1 MVIDRGFAGTEFPE
15 FTIGVE
21 RGQIRLFAKAIGET
35 DPRCVDV
42 EVARA
47 RGHRDLL
54 APPTFVVGLAATEN
68 TDAMTAIFDAGGD
81 LRRLLHG
88 EQVVNYFRDVHAGDR
103 LRCGSRIGRVY
114 DKRDGELEFV
124 ELETDVAD
132 AATGQR
138 VVSMTSVLVF
148 NNGRG

>member
-15 FTIGVE
+15 FTIGLE
-21 RGQIRLFAKAIGET
+21 RGQIRLFAKAIGES
-35 DPRCVDV
+35 DPRCLDVDA
-42 EVARA
+42 ARA

-68 TDAMTAIFDAGGD
+68 TDAMTAIFNAGGD

-88 EQVVNYFRDVHAGDR
+88 EQVVNYFSDAHAGDQ
-103 LRCGSRIGRVY
+103 LRCGSRIGQVY
-114 DKRDGELEFV
+114 DKRDGALEFV
-124 ELETDVAD
+124 ELETDVTD

-138 VVSMTSVLVF
+138 VISMTSVLVF
-148 NNGRG
+148 NNRQG

>member
-1 MVIDRGFAGTEFPE
+1 MIDRGFAGTEFPE

-35 DPRCVDV
+35 DPRYLDV

-54 APPTFVVGLAATEN
+54 APPTFLVGLAATQN
-68 TDAMTAIFDAGGD
+68 TDAMTAILDAGGD

-88 EQVVNYFRDVHAGDR
+88 EQMVNYFRDAHAGDQ
-103 LRCGSRIGRVY
+103 LRCGSRIGQVY
-114 DKRDGELEFV
+114 DKRDGALEFV
-124 ELETDVAD
+124 ELQTDVAD
-132 AATGQR
+132 AATGEP

-148 NNGRG
+148 NNRQG

>member
-1 MVIDRGFAGTEFPE
+1 MIDRQFAGTEFPE
-15 FTIGVE
+15 FTIDVE
-21 RGQIRLFAKAIGET
+21 RGQMRLFAKAIGET
-35 DPRCVDV
+35 DPRYLDVD
-42 EVARA
+42 VARA

-54 APPTFVVGLAATEN
+54 APPTFVVGLAATQN
-68 TDAMTAIFDAGGD
+68 TDAMAAILDAGGD

-88 EQVVNYFRDVHAGDR
+88 EQVVNYFRDAHAGDR
-103 LRCGSRIGRVY
+103 LRCGSRIGQVY

-124 ELETDVAD
+124 ELQTDVAD

-148 NNGRG
+148 NNRQG